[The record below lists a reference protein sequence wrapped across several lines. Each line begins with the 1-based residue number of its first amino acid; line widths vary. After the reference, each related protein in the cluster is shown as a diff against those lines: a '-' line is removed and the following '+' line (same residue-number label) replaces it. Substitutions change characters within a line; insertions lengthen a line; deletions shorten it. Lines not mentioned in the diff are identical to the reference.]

1 MIPDRSGQSPTRD
14 RTMKYI
20 NRNGVYQEAAG
31 NVNPE
36 MNATVQADD
45 LGLGQSGAYEKA
57 NRKNFSSTVRTC
69 NPMIRTHRVNPG
81 VALCLILRIKKWL
94 WGRVSHDKGQR
105 RIVLNGETLHIIVR
119 TPGVPVFS
127 SHARQTRYSSPALPC
142 GQRG

>member
-69 NPMIRTHRVNPG
+69 NPMIRSHRVNPG

-94 WGRVSHDKGQR
+94 LGRVSHDKGQR
-105 RIVLNGETLHIIVR
+105 RIVLNGETLHIMVK
-119 TPGVPVFS
+119 TAGVPIFSPPELSFVFRITIWR
-127 SHARQTRYSSPALPC
+127 H
-142 GQRG
+142 G